1 MYVVL
6 AVGESLNNDLCTWQS
21 EGLVLRMRQGQ
32 QVKGSNGM
40 HKSEA
45 RPGAS
50 CCQGTQGRKV
60 WEHPDPDAHHGA
72 LTFRLLRRSLPRKG

>member
-1 MYVVL
+1 M
-6 AVGESLNNDLCTWQS
+6 SNDLCAWQS
-21 EGLVLRMRQGQ
+21 EGLDLRMRQGQ
-32 QVKGSNGM
+32 HVKGLKGM

-60 WEHPDPDAHHGA
+60 WEHPDPDIRASEKVPSQEGVETA
-72 LTFRLLRRSLPRKG
+72 DLSTSTSLTTH